1 MSAISKPG
9 PEDDGD
15 ASGGVTKPV
24 DGSRLIT
31 RHHKT
36 MTLIIQK
43 MKMFSLFRSGRGS
56 RQGGGDTDAR
66 IGAPTGGDTTGVST
80 GGSTASE
87 TGGLLKTQNIC
98 RKTTLKSSV
107 LPPVLTHCEICAR
120 VVEP

>member
-43 MKMFSLFRSGRGS
+43 MKMFSLSGQVEEVGRVVV
-56 RQGGGDTDAR
+56 
-66 IGAPTGGDTTGVST
+66 ILMPELV
-80 GGSTASE
+80 
-87 TGGLLKTQNIC
+87 LLPVG
-98 RKTTLKSSV
+98 TLLVSV
-107 LPPVLTHCEICAR
+107 LVVLRR
-120 VVEP
+120 VKRVGY